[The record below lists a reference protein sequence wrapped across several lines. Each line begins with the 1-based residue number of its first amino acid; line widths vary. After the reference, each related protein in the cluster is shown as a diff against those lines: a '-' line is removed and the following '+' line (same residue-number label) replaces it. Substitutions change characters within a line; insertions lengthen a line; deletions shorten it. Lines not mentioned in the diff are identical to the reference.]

1 MATHRFTTTIVVAGT
16 RYEAGYE
23 VDPSEIPPGNF
34 DSLVRQGQL
43 VAVPPDE
50 IARRVQRNAEREL
63 RQAPLGFEESNPA
76 EAPKVDPGDDPDA
89 TPAEKAKA
97 TATAAPPKKK

>member
-16 RYEAGYE
+16 RYEAGHE

-43 VAVPPDE
+43 VAIPPDE
-50 IARRVQRNAEREL
+50 IARRVKRNAEREL
-63 RQAPLGFEESNPA
+63 QQNSLGVEESNPV
-76 EAPKVDPGDDPDA
+76 EASKVEPGDDPDA

-97 TATAAPPKKK
+97 TAAPVKKK